1 MKIIRG
7 VCKIIGLDKTLPRSE
22 EILVDATVRITVRR
36 YKAILMFY

>member
-7 VCKIIGLDKTLPRSE
+7 ACEIIGLDKTLPRSE
-22 EILVDATVRITVRR
+22 EILADTTVSITARC

>member
-22 EILVDATVRITVRR
+22 EILVDATVSITVRR